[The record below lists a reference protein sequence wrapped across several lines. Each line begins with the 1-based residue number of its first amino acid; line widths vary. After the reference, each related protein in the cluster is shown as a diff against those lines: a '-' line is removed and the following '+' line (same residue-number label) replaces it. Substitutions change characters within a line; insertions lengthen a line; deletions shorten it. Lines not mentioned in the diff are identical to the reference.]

1 MDDFSSLMKVGIVP
15 MLAISS
21 SSIAKASSSV
31 RPRWFVFLLP
41 HSVVQVLKS
50 PPITIGSVE
59 VLALASIVSRDLS
72 NSSIESLGGR

>member
-1 MDDFSSLMKVGIVP
+1 

-21 SSIAKASSSV
+21 SSIAKASSNV

-41 HSVVQVLKS
+41 YSVAQALKS
-50 PPITIGSVE
+50 PPITTGSVD
-59 VLALASIVSRDLS
+59 VLALATTAYRDHS